1 MKLLI
6 FCGLLNTENKQ
17 AVVDMLVSNNV
28 INVNDSVADNDITQL
43 NDHLLVLQ
51 QTEMQTEFK
60 DKVAVYFYNGDVAQ
74 LSATPLNSENYHFI
88 SFYSAPEVSIVSSL
102 SENDWFSHSNAI
114 LDLHLS
120 NMANSYVINQADIA
134 IHNDQFLKL
143 IMSASGL
150 ALNLPKLNQKPVDLI
165 QIAQIAQSI
174 NSIKNKP
181 QLQQLFEQLEGST
194 DLTKDDY
201 GLSVDSRQEYW
212 LTQLLNSVKNTQQYV
227 KQLKTSQDDLQ
238 QQHNLL
244 KEQQTT
250 VNAENQLALL
260 QISQLQ
266 EELEQA
272 HIQSEKDKND
282 SNLLIERI
290 EQQHAI
296 ENALFVEKLDKSKR
310 LQTTLSS
317 ENELALLQISQLQEE
332 LEQVHINSEK
342 DKNDSKAL
350 IEQVEQIQQ
359 QQTNEKALLV
369 EQLEQSV
376 SLQTTLSSENELALL
391 QISQLQEELE
401 QLHIHSE
408 KDKNDNKTLIEQVEQ
423 IEQQQAN
430 EKALLVEQLEQSVNL
445 QTTLSSENEL
455 ALLQI
460 SQLQEELEQTFLNSQ
475 ELQQQL
481 KYTNNEFQ
489 LLENG
494 FDKNMANSISVE
506 HYTANSNEYQAQIN
520 QLEMQI
526 SNLKA
531 ENELALLQINQLQ
544 EELEFYFIKHQ
555 QSGVWSPLVAN
566 NDTTPNYLRT
576 TLTLL
581 AL

>member
-17 AVVDMLVSNNV
+17 ALVDMLVNNNV
-28 INVNDSVADNDITQL
+28 INLNDSVADNDITQL

-51 QTEMQTEFK
+51 QTEFK

-74 LSATPLNSENYHFI
+74 LNATPLNTENYHFI
-88 SFYSAPEVSIVSSL
+88 SFYSAPERGVAL
-102 SENDWFSHSNAI
+102 SQSDNAWFSHASAI
-114 LDLHLS
+114 LELHLS
-120 NMANSYVINQADIA
+120 NMANSYLINQADIA

-143 IMSASGL
+143 IMSTSGL

-165 QIAQIAQSI
+165 QIAQIVQSI

-181 QLQQLFEQLEGST
+181 QLQQLFEQLESST

-201 GLSVDSRQEYW
+201 GLSVDSRLEYW
-212 LTQLLNSVKNTQQYV
+212 LTQLLSTAKNTQQHV
-227 KQLKTSQDDLQ
+227 KQLKASQGDLQ

-244 KEQQTT
+244 KEQKTT
-250 VNAENQLALL
+250 VKAENQLALL

-272 HIQSEKDKND
+272 HIQSGKDKND

-332 LEQVHINSEK
+332 LEQALIHSKKDKNDSNVLIERIEQQHANEKALFAEQLEQSVSQQATLSSENELALLQISQLQEELEQALIHSEK
-342 DKNDSKAL
+342 DKNDNKTL
-350 IEQVEQIQQ
+350 IEQVEQIEQQ
-359 QQTNEKALLV
+359 QANEKALLV

-401 QLHIHSE
+401 Q
-408 KDKNDNKTLIEQVEQ
+408 
-423 IEQQQAN
+423 
-430 EKALLVEQLEQSVNL
+430 
-445 QTTLSSENEL
+445 
-455 ALLQI
+455 
-460 SQLQEELEQTFLNSQ
+460 TFLNSR

-481 KYTNNEFQ
+481 KYKNNEFQ
-489 LLENG
+489 LLKNG
-494 FDKNMANSISVE
+494 FDENMANSISVE
-506 HYTANSNEYQAQIN
+506 QYTANSKEYQAKIN

-526 SNLKA
+526 SNLKT

-544 EELEFYFIKHQ
+544 EELEFYYIKHL
-555 QSGVWSPLVAN
+555 QSGVWSPFAAN
-566 NDTTPNYLRT
+566 SDTDTKKHYLQT

-581 AL
+581 TL